1 MWTRSNWPRSLHSRT
16 TRYKRDKFDFW
27 ESVYGFDMT
36 AVRTLALGEPLVD
49 EVYAEQVRDHA
60 EITLE
65 IVASSHLGD
74 VSQVCSTRSR
84 VLEIDLA
91 TATPADLRFSS
102 KFALKATRQVA
113 LDCPPPPPA
122 RATTA
127 TSVHVAGFRPRDRRL
142 LRHLILRV
150 PQDGGT
156 VD

>member
-1 MWTRSNWPRSLHSRT
+1 M

-65 IVASSHLGD
+65 IVAGSYFGD

-102 KFALKATRQVA
+102 KFTLKATRQVA
-113 LDCPPPPPA
+113 LDCPPPPA
-122 RATTA
+122 RATTTA
-127 TSVHVAGFRPRDRRL
+127 PVHVAGFRPRDRRL

>member
-1 MWTRSNWPRSLHSRT
+1 M
-16 TRYKRDKFDFW
+16 
-27 ESVYGFDMT
+27 YGFDMT

-65 IVASSHLGD
+65 IVAGSYLGD

-102 KFALKATRQVA
+102 KFTLKAACCRRRPSRRA
-113 LDCPPPPPA
+113 GASHDSA
-122 RATTA
+122 RVSKLT
-127 TSVHVAGFRPRDRRL
+127 
-142 LRHLILRV
+142 
-150 PQDGGT
+150 
-156 VD
+156 